1 MLNAVQQ
8 NADVMQDLFV
18 YTAVPLDATVVE
30 HLLSVTHWP
39 EAGSNRFL
47 AEKRTQT
54 QWQDFMQDMQSNMH
68 W

>member
-30 HLLSVTHWP
+30 YLLSVTHWS

-54 QWQDFMQDMQSNMH
+54 QWRDFLQDMEGNMH